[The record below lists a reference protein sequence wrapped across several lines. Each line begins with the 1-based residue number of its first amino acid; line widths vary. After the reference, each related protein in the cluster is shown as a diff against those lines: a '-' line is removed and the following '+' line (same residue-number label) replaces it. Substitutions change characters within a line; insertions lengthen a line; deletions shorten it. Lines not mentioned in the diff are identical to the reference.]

1 MKIKLTFFIF
11 FIGINVF
18 GQTSNTVDSYKLNQD
33 FGKIIQD
40 LSNNYIYLN
49 DKKTDFNC
57 VKETYSKYIS
67 KVKTNQESVLFF
79 EYLLSEFYDG
89 HLLLNT
95 KTKASFR
102 LYSPVYVKLRN
113 NSFCI
118 ENIWFS
124 QLEKFGKNILNAE
137 VLRFNGKDLNSAI
150 DDFPAQCVNK
160 QIPEVREWIANKIIA
175 GRYNEARM
183 LTLQLADNRKISL
196 NLDEIEVRKDNKLFS
211 VIKKN
216 DIAIIRINNSLGN
229 NNLIKR
235 FDRALDQLTD
245 TKGIILD
252 LRNTISGGNT
262 YVARAIMSRFI
273 ETELP
278 YQKHISK
285 EKYGNNPAISK
296 RWVEYV
302 MPRGKQYK
310 KPVVVLVGRWTGSM
324 GEGLAIGLDGMQRA
338 TIVGSEMGKLAGS
351 IVNYSFNNR
360 NYGYSITTDKILHV
374 NGEAREN
381 FVPKHLVT
389 QQSILND
396 DVLIKALNLIK
407 GKENDNFV
415 TNVKSGNSIVS
426 KLNK

>member
-1 MKIKLTFFIF
+1 MKIKLTFFIC
-11 FIGINVF
+11 FIGVNVF

-79 EYLLSEFYDG
+79 EYLLNEFYDG

-102 LYSPVYVKLRN
+102 LHSPVYVKLRN

-150 DDFPAQCVNK
+150 DDFPVQCVNK

-183 LTLQLADNRKISL
+183 LTLQLADDRRISL

-211 VIKKN
+211 VTKKN

-407 GKENDNFV
+407 GKENENFV
-415 TNVKSGNSIVS
+415 TNVKSGNRIVS